1 MNLFSVVVEGEMP
14 HFVAEPQSVFWHQG
28 STVALECNTEPSN
41 ARIGWLYNGSLIT
54 TKWGTAARGGRLVLD
69 SSSKWEE
76 GPYQC
81 IANNSDGAVLSSAAY
96 VGKACE
102 YILYN
107 A

>member
-1 MNLFSVVVEGEMP
+1 MILFSVVVQGEMP
-14 HFVAEPQSVFWHQG
+14 RFVVEPRSVFWHQG
-28 STVALECNTEPSN
+28 STVALVCNAEPSD
-41 ARIGWLYNGSLIT
+41 AGIRWLYNGSLVT
-54 TKWGTAARGGRLVLD
+54 TKWGTAAHGGRLVLD

-102 YILYN
+102 YL
-107 A
+107 